1 MKSALTVLSHH
12 TSLFGISAALIMMC
26 SVAQAADLKG
36 KEAVVQ
42 SPGGKYTTA
51 LEEAYIKPF
60 EAETGA
66 KIRLV
71 ESSADEAI
79 AAVSAQVK
87 AGKVEW
93 DGMSSVDAPYMPK
106 LIKDGVI
113 EKIDISKI
121 PGLEKLPKAVASDYG
136 VPVLNS
142 VVTVSYRNTDNVAP
156 LKSIKDFFDPNIKG
170 PRAVSSLAGEA
181 QFVCALA
188 LLSDGVSVNEL
199 TKGIDIK
206 HCLKVVDP
214 IKDQITAY
222 WANGSQMAQLMIDNS
237 VDYCLCW
244 DGRIIQ
250 AAQANPQWKI
260 QHNGGIQFPSYLT
273 YTTGTKN
280 ADVLDAFAVY
290 MLDPKRQAEFT
301 KLVGYSS
308 PNPESVAYL
317 PENLKPFISV
327 TPEAQAVLTTL
338 PDALFNKMS
347 GQQVELGKAWQAYV
361 AQ

>member
-1 MKSALTVLSHH
+1 M
-12 TSLFGISAALIMMC
+12 
-26 SVAQAADLKG
+26 
-36 KEAVVQ
+36 
-42 SPGGKYTTA
+42 
-51 LEEAYIKPF
+51 
-60 EAETGA
+60 
-66 KIRLV
+66 
-71 ESSADEAI
+71 
-79 AAVSAQVK
+79 
-87 AGKVEW
+87 
-93 DGMSSVDAPYMPK
+93 
-106 LIKDGVI
+106 
-113 EKIDISKI
+113 
-121 PGLEKLPKAVASDYG
+121 
-136 VPVLNS
+136 
-142 VVTVSYRNTDNVAP
+142 
-156 LKSIKDFFDPNIKG
+156 
-170 PRAVSSLAGEA
+170 
-181 QFVCALA
+181 
-188 LLSDGVSVNEL
+188 
-199 TKGIDIK
+199 K

-308 PNPESVAYL
+308 PNPDSVAYL

-338 PDALFNKMS
+338 PDALFETMS
-347 GQQVELGKAWQAYV
+347 RQQVELGRA
-361 AQ
+361 